1 MSSEKASQNLL
12 PVFLVFLWLPDRPR
26 TPKSFK
32 NTVGYYKNEVLP
44 KSEKVSSG
52 SDFTSI
58 LELLLAPLDD
68 ICAYFSLKK
77 RCRKRTEK
85 TTRKNTKKKPVLARE
100 REARLKIELVLA
112 TAERETNINRKGEEK
127 PRDTSRYL

>member
-1 MSSEKASQNLL
+1 MLEKTTRNLL
-12 PVFLVFLWLPDRPR
+12 SFFRAFLSLPDRPR
-26 TPKSFK
+26 TLKSFK

-68 ICAYFSLKK
+68 IFAYFSLKSDAENK
-77 RCRKRTEK
+77 PEK
-85 TTRKNTKKKPVLARE
+85 QHAKTQKKNL
-100 REARLKIELVLA
+100 
-112 TAERETNINRKGEEK
+112 
-127 PRDTSRYL
+127 S

>member
-58 LELLLAPLDD
+58 LEPFGAPLGDF
-68 ICAYFSLKK
+68 FSIV
-77 RCRKRTEK
+77 REK
-85 TTRKNTKKKPVLARE
+85 AR
-100 REARLKIELVLA
+100 A
-112 TAERETNINRKGEEK
+112 
-127 PRDTSRYL
+127 

>member
-58 LELLLAPLDD
+58 AEAFGAPLGE
-68 ICAYFSLKK
+68 FVLTVSLK
-77 RCRKRTEK
+77 TP
-85 TTRKNTKKKPVLARE
+85 T
-100 REARLKIELVLA
+100 
-112 TAERETNINRKGEEK
+112 
-127 PRDTSRYL
+127 